1 MSEKKICPGC
11 GTERA
16 VNKDGTVRK
25 HACTGPSIIPG
36 QLEIPTDLYAAAGE
50 QQITMTASGGPN
62 PHRAPLPTT
71 RPTPAAQQQVQD
83 FLNSASQRG
92 EDVVER
98 DSYGRYLLPH
108 PVTGQQGSW
117 TRATTLAKTISDTYT
132 LSEWSQRN
140 VLKGAALRPDLV
152 ALAANKDI
160 RRDKDALNKLCE
172 QAKDA
177 AGSKVAANLGT
188 AVHSFT
194 EAVDRGQ
201 PVSIPAAHADDV
213 AAYSASLEAYG
224 LEPVPELIEFTVCLT
239 QHAEPGRYG
248 VLGVAGTSDRC
259 YRATRNLELYIDG
272 RTVSLKAGEYVIGDV
287 KTGHSLDYGWQE
299 IAIQLALYAH
309 GLNESGYY
317 DRQGKR
323 WIRPEFA
330 VRTDV
335 GIIAHLPVDKEP
347 RSAGEAR
354 KAPCT
359 LYAVDLE
366 SGWKA
371 AGLCAVVRR
380 WRKVRNL
387 SGTLAVVEIEEPQLT
402 VREATF
408 EERAEQVSSPGEAND
423 LYTEAKASVTPDRLT
438 TLYTILRRKLDSLME
453 RAG

>member
-1 MSEKKICPGC
+1 MTDKKICTGC

-16 VNKDGTVRK
+16 INKDGTIRK
-25 HACTGPSIIPG
+25 HACTGPEVIPG
-36 QLEIPTDLYAAAGE
+36 QLEIPV
-50 QQITMTASGGPN
+50 TASGGPN

-71 RPTPAAQQQVQD
+71 QPSPAAQQQVQD
-83 FLNSASQRG
+83 FLNGTSQRG

-108 PVTGQQGSW
+108 PVTGKTGSW

-160 RRDKDALNKLCE
+160 RRDKDDLNKLCE

-201 PVSIPAAHADDV
+201 PVNIPAAHADDV

-224 LEPVPELIEFTVCLT
+224 LKPIPELIEFTVCLT
-239 QHAEPGRYG
+239 KFAEPGRYG

-259 YRATRNLELYIDG
+259 YRATRDLELYIDG
-272 RTVSLKAGEYVIGDV
+272 KTIQLKADECLISDV

-309 GLNESGYY
+309 GLNESGFY
-317 DRQGKR
+317 DRPGKR
-323 WIRPEFA
+323 WVRPEFA

-335 GIIAHLPVDKEP
+335 GIVAHLPVDKEP

-371 AGLCAVVRR
+371 AELCAVVRR

-387 SGTLAVVEIEEPQLT
+387 SGTMAVAEVREPQLT

-423 LYTEAKASVTPDRLT
+423 LYAEARHQVTPDRLSA
-438 TLYTILRRKLDSLME
+438 LYAVMRRKLDSLME